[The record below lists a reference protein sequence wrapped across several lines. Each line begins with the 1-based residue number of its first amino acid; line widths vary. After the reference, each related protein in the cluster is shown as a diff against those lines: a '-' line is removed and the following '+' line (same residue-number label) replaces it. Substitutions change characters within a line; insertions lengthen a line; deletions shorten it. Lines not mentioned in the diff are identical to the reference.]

1 MATIVL
7 TPSGTYKALVRM
19 RGWPT
24 TSKTFRLKRDAVDW
38 ARRTEDEMV
47 RGVYISRTG
56 SERMTLQEALQ
67 RYLAEVTPVKKPTT
81 QRSEKITAQHL
92 IGYLGKYSMAAL
104 SSELVASYRDHRL
117 AAGKS
122 NNTVRI
128 ELAMLSNL
136 FTIAIQEWGLGLTH
150 NPVAAIR
157 KPSPGQGRDRRLT
170 DDEERRLLEAVEAHS
185 NPMLAW
191 VVKVAI
197 ETGMR
202 QSEILGL
209 RLSQVDLR
217 SRVVRLLD
225 TKNNSAR
232 TVPLNAAATAT
243 FKSALANPLRPKE
256 TNLVFFGEPGRDG
269 KRRPYQ
275 FTKIWGD
282 IKEAVGV
289 GDLHFHDL
297 RHEAVSRLV
306 ENGLSDQEVAS
317 ISGHKSMQML
327 RRYTHLRAEDL
338 VSKLDGLEKTRA
350 VVFDVYGTL
359 VSIGEK
365 RMPFA
370 KLLQIGEAK
379 GRSKTSADRRTL
391 MASTFTLAQ
400 AAAFLKIE
408 LTTTE
413 LVSLEADLNTEI
425 ESISLYPDVVSTIRA
440 LRDRGIKVGLCSNLA
455 AAYAPPMQALLPV
468 SLDAYAWSF
477 QVGALKPEPRIYKH
491 ICNAL
496 DCEPHQV
503 LMVGDSHTA
512 DVEGPRSYGMQSI
525 LLDRRASSDTKERL
539 SSLTALLD
547 FV

>member
-47 RGVYISRTG
+47 RGVYISRSG

-67 RYLAEVTPVKKPTT
+67 RYLVEVTPTKKPTT

-170 DDEERRLLEAVEAHS
+170 DDEERKLLEAVEAHS

-209 RLSQVDLR
+209 RLNQVDLH

-232 TVPLNAAATAT
+232 TVPLNAAATAA
-243 FKSALANPLRPKE
+243 FKSALENPLRPKE
-256 TNLVFFGEPGRDG
+256 TDLVFFGEPGRDG

-275 FTKIWGD
+275 FAKIWGD
-282 IKEAVGV
+282 IKEVVGIS
-289 GDLHFHDL
+289 DLHFHDL

-359 VSIGEK
+359 VSIGDK

-379 GRSKTSADRRTL
+379 GRPRTAADRHIL
-391 MASTFTLAQ
+391 MASSFTLAQ

-408 LTTTE
+408 LTAAE
-413 LVSLEADLNTEI
+413 HDLLEADLRTELQ
-425 ESISLYPDVVSTIRA
+425 SITLYPEVVKTIEA
-440 LRDRGIKVGLCSNLA
+440 LRSRGIKIGVCSNLA
-455 AAYAPPMQALLPV
+455 AVYAPPVEALLPMK
-468 SLDAYAWSF
+468 LDAYAWSF
-477 QVGALKPEPRIYKH
+477 QVGALKPEHKIYRSV
-491 ICNAL
+491 CEAL
-496 DCEPHQV
+496 GCQSHQV
-503 LMVGDSHTA
+503 LMVGDNKLA
-512 DVEGPRSYGMQSI
+512 DVDGPRSFGMRSI
-525 LLDRRASSDTKERL
+525 RLDRDATNDRKELL
-539 SSLTALLD
+539 SSLAGVLD
-547 FV
+547 LI